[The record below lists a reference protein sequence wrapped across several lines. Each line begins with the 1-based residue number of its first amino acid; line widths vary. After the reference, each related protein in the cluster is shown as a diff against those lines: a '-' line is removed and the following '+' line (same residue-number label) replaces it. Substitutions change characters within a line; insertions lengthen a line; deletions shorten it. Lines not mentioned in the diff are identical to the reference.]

1 MKKIV
6 FNGQSLVKREI
17 YGVQRHALSLLSALD
32 KMVKPG
38 EVELLVPPEGE
49 RTLHFDNIKVVECGP
64 SMKSKLPFAARL
76 KEIWWRWHTF
86 SRYTADKGIV
96 SVDTLLNYYARHI
109 DVFCLH
115 DCIPELCPEASQ
127 TRRQKLARQWV
138 IFNNKR
144 ILRQV
149 KLLFTVSETAKA
161 DIQRIYQPKDLKIV
175 VLPNAWQH
183 FEAIQEDRHILD
195 KLQLEEGTF
204 FFSLGSRFLHK
215 NARWILAAAK
225 QNPQYRFVVSG
236 ASILT
241 EDREAKENTLPNVTF
256 AGYLSDG
263 EVKALMHSCRA
274 FIQPSLYEGF
284 GIPPMEAM
292 STGADCIVSNASA
305 LPEVYGQSVWYIDPL
320 NYTDIR
326 MDDIM
331 AQPKEPNDVILQK
344 YSWQKSAEIFLRAL
358 DELR

>member
-6 FNGQSLVKREI
+6 FNGQSLI
-17 YGVQRHALSLLSALD
+17 QQQIFGVQRHALSLLKALD
-32 KMVKPG
+32 PLVEPG
-38 EVELLVPPEGE
+38 EVELLIPPGGE
-49 RTLHFDNIKVVECGP
+49 RSFPFKNIKTVERGP
-64 SMKSKLPFAARL
+64 SMKSAVPGAARL

-86 SRYTADKGIV
+86 SAYTADEGIL

-127 TRRQKLARQWV
+127 TLRARLARHWV
-138 IFNNKR
+138 MFNNKR
-144 ILRQV
+144 ILRQAR
-149 KLLFTVSETAKA
+149 LLFTVSETAKA
-161 DIQRIYQPKDLKIV
+161 DIMRIYHPKDLNIV
-175 VLPNAWQH
+175 ILPNAWQH
-183 FEAIQEDRHILD
+183 FTEVREDRSILE
-195 KLQLEEGTF
+195 KLRLKEGSF

-215 NARWILAAAK
+215 NAKWILAAAE
-225 QNPQYRFVVSG
+225 QNPQYTFVISG
-236 ASILT
+236 ASIKS
-241 EDREAKENTLPNVTF
+241 EDTEAKENTLPNVIF

-263 EVKALMHSCRA
+263 EVKALMHACRA

-292 STGADCIVSNASA
+292 STGTDCIVSNSSA
-305 LPEVYGQSVWYIDPL
+305 LPEVYGRSVWYIDPL

-331 AQPKEPNDVILQK
+331 SQPKEPNDVILQK
-344 YSWQKSAEIFLRAL
+344 YSWRKSAEILLRAL
-358 DELR
+358 NELR